1 MEQPSCLFWAI
12 QCGTLVKGVGVTLAA
27 FILFVGSV
35 YLMLTFVLGRWMGY
49 LVLMVSFA
57 GWMVMFS
64 ALWLFGFWS
73 QGLETPTNLGP
84 RGSEPSWVVL
94 DAGLT
99 TASDQYETFAEFPGG
114 PWEPATEAQT
124 ASVQSV
130 SGAVQSFLADQA
142 NEELGLEPDDPNAV
156 TGTQFQ
162 IGDPT
167 DPLDA
172 IWFAG
177 EDGTSL
183 AVVQAHFSGGG
194 PVITVSLYHDSGS
207 VPRYSY
213 MFLAGSILLFLIHL
227 PLLDRAEKKRKAFL
241 TGGSAPAWYG
251 PA

>member
-12 QCGTLVKGVGVTLAA
+12 ECGTLVKGVGVTLAA
-27 FILFVGSV
+27 FTLFVGSV

-49 LVLMVSFA
+49 LVLMVSFS
-57 GWMVMFS
+57 GWMIMFS

-84 RGSEPSWVVL
+84 RGSEPAWVVL
-94 DAGLT
+94 EGGLGA
-99 TASDQYETFAEFPGG
+99 ASESFETFSEYPNG
-114 PWEPATEAQT
+114 PWELATPGQT

-130 SGAVQSFLADQA
+130 SGAVQSFLAEQA
-142 NEELGLEPDDPNAV
+142 NEELGLAEDDPSAV
-156 TGTQFQ
+156 TGTQFV
-162 IGDPT
+162 IDS
-167 DPLDA
+167 
-172 IWFAG
+172 IRFAP

-183 AVVQAHFSGGG
+183 AVVQAHFAGGG
-194 PVITVSLYHDSGS
+194 PIVTVSLYHDSGS

-213 MFLAGSILLFLIHL
+213 MFLAGSIVLFLIHL

-241 TGGSAPAWYG
+241 TGGTAPAWYG